1 MAGPPHIPG
10 RDRVEDRNV
19 STAFDV
25 DGPGGELYTSIQ
37 ELYMTVKP
45 SELRR
50 TLFTVLDQCLE
61 TGEPVMVPR
70 GDGTLCIAPVH
81 RRLRVADLAE
91 RPGVLVDGDS
101 LDRFSPAEW
110 SPDALS

>member
-1 MAGPPHIPG
+1 
-10 RDRVEDRNV
+10 
-19 STAFDV
+19 
-25 DGPGGELYTSIQ
+25 
-37 ELYMTVKP
+37 MTVKP

-50 TLFTVLDQCLE
+50 TLFSVLDHCLE
-61 TGEPVMVPR
+61 TGEIVTVPGEIVTVPR
-70 GDGTLCIAPVH
+70 GNGALRIAPVH
-81 RRLRVADLAE
+81 RRLRVVDLPE